1 MVNISLWGDVKLFSV
16 RRPSSMFISKVC
28 PKYFTMFHLGDYF
41 ITFWWIGGSWWGKS
55 WGLWFYCLLSISPH
69 NSRTGL
75 CSHRRPVCHRYGSFS
90 AMYSHRRAMAVFI
103 VHPSLIQH
111 CAEVY
116 AIAWTEWGALSLI
129 CTHFSLVGMWGR
141 ILDHT
146 NLKLHWVSQLHG
158 WAGPDLFYD
167 VYRIQESLADKPTWW
182 GISESRKSD
191 YSKIIS
197 GTLHL
202 VVL

>member
-1 MVNISLWGDVKLFSV
+1 MLNCLVWDVLLQRSSQKCAQNILRCFILETILLRFDELEEVGGGKVDFIASYLSHPIIQGLGSALTDVL
-16 RRPSSMFISKVC
+16 
-28 PKYFTMFHLGDYF
+28 
-41 ITFWWIGGSWWGKS
+41 
-55 WGLWFYCLLSISPH
+55 
-69 NSRTGL
+69 
-75 CSHRRPVCHRYGSFS
+75 VCHRYGSFS

-103 VHPSLIQH
+103 VHHSLIQH

-191 YSKIIS
+191 YSKIIR